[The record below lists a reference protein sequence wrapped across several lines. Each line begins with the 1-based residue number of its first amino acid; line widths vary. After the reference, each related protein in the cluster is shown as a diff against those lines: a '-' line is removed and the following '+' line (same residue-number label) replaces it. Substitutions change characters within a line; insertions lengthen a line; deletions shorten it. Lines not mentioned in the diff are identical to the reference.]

1 MPPTSLT
8 KRLLC
13 AGLLLVVLSSAA
25 EARPDLAGQDD
36 TAFRE
41 AVSRWLADDDSSLTT
56 LAMLAREGNRAA
68 RLLLGRIEFTDRA
81 PKAGLRALSRD
92 GWLDLFRAPRGDSRF
107 APSWITTE
115 ARAGNTLAM
124 LLKRATSLGLSPD
137 AVFAIKAAGEPEATE
152 HLIRKIAVDGSNAQR
167 HDLLTRLGPDHELQP
182 YVFGFRHAPAGLN
195 TGATAFQRI
204 SGNAVIAFAA
214 QRAQEILPQ
223 IANTFAD
230 HGYQGGDQL
239 PLGWATTADGE
250 AIANWVLNTRT
261 AEPLASLCRSHCNDA
276 ELQACATTAFG
287 LFGGYYEVIRL
298 DSPLENLIAQSRFLY
313 SARARGMTARRI
325 ANARTEL
332 GDLVFSETQLR
343 NRSNCLADAV
353 DPWRF
358 PSAVD

>member
-1 MPPTSLT
+1 
-8 KRLLC
+8 
-13 AGLLLVVLSSAA
+13 
-25 EARPDLAGQDD
+25 
-36 TAFRE
+36 
-41 AVSRWLADDDSSLTT
+41 
-56 LAMLAREGNRAA
+56 
-68 RLLLGRIEFTDRA
+68 
-81 PKAGLRALSRD
+81 
-92 GWLDLFRAPRGDSRF
+92 
-107 APSWITTE
+107 
-115 ARAGNTLAM
+115 
-124 LLKRATSLGLSPD
+124 
-137 AVFAIKAAGEPEATE
+137 
-152 HLIRKIAVDGSNAQR
+152 
-167 HDLLTRLGPDHELQP
+167 
-182 YVFGFRHAPAGLN
+182 
-195 TGATAFQRI
+195 
-204 SGNAVIAFAA
+204 
-214 QRAQEILPQ
+214 LPQ